1 MVEKNE
7 FLLFPLFAMVVVEN
21 RLKSAVGDEKW
32 PLFTDDVDMWL
43 DRTRRMRRDV
53 AMMSAFDTYW
63 DAAAMI
69 DNSFFEL
76 LFCACSSALLARG
89 IAILRGRFYL
99 CIIQIRCIMPIFLH
113 TNKGSN
119 TQETRRDRWR
129 HQNLLIRH
137 TRQPAVCTFVFR
149 VSQHH

>member
-7 FLLFPLFAMVVVEN
+7 FVLFPLFAMIDGRLLVVVEN
-21 RLKSAVGDEKW
+21 RLKFAVGDEKW

-69 DNSFFEL
+69 DNLKS
-76 LFCACSSALLARG
+76 
-89 IAILRGRFYL
+89 
-99 CIIQIRCIMPIFLH
+99 P
-113 TNKGSN
+113 K
-119 TQETRRDRWR
+119 
-129 HQNLLIRH
+129 
-137 TRQPAVCTFVFR
+137 
-149 VSQHH
+149 

>member
-7 FLLFPLFAMVVVEN
+7 FLLFLLFAMLVVEN

-32 PLFTDDVDMWL
+32 PLFTDDDVDMWL

-69 DNSFFEL
+69 FVSTHITFL
-76 LFCACSSALLARG
+76 LIYFA
-89 IAILRGRFYL
+89 RGRFY
-99 CIIQIRCIMPIFLH
+99 
-113 TNKGSN
+113 S
-119 TQETRRDRWR
+119 
-129 HQNLLIRH
+129 
-137 TRQPAVCTFVFR
+137 
-149 VSQHH
+149 